1 MHITFNRKCSW
12 KAATGA
18 GGDAAQCEHFWLACV
33 RPWFWS
39 QGPSVKSRIQMWPT
53 TPPHD
58 SFFWLSG
65 NLPSLSLSIS
75 PCSWRE
81 RGSEPIPTLIPLPP
95 YHAPGFDP
103 LFFWLTFSFEHSWPW
118 RRADSLINGELT
130 DPRAQFGHGH
140 WCLLG
145 PTLGAYGLYSFGFLE
160 AQSCS
165 ILLASSVGIWH
176 PDSHPPSQ
184 DCFSILDVYP
194 SHDWLPSSGFFLV
207 VAYTLCFCIYYT

>member
-1 MHITFNRKCSW
+1 MPPVDFLSKMHITFNRKCSW

-18 GGDAAQCEHFWLACV
+18 GGDAAPCERFWLACV

-53 TPPHD
+53 TPPHG

-95 YHAPGFDP
+95 IMP
-103 LFFWLTFSFEHSWPW
+103 LALIPFSSGSPSPLSILGHREGQTVWSMVSLQILEHSL
-118 RRADSLINGELT
+118 AMGT
-130 DPRAQFGHGH
+130 
-140 WCLLG
+140 
-145 PTLGAYGLYSFGFLE
+145 GA
-160 AQSCS
+160 C
-165 ILLASSVGIWH
+165 
-176 PDSHPPSQ
+176 
-184 DCFSILDVYP
+184 
-194 SHDWLPSSGFFLV
+194 
-207 VAYTLCFCIYYT
+207 